1 VKAAGAGSDKDMVS
15 EPRDWTVPAPLRA
28 LLWWPPI
35 AFVLVMLDP
44 TAAVGTIAL
53 AGAALAVLGVVGSAV
68 GATLRRRLVARGGE
82 ATRPTTLSVADA
94 AERVGPLAPD
104 QQAA

>member
-1 VKAAGAGSDKDMVS
+1 MVS
-15 EPRDWTVPAPLRA
+15 EPGDWTVPAPLRA

-44 TAAVGTIAL
+44 TAAVGTIAV
-53 AGAALAVLGVVGSAV
+53 AGAALAVLGVAGSAL
-68 GATLRRRLVARGGE
+68 GATLRRRLHARSE
-82 ATRPTTLSVADA
+82 DATPAVSVADA
-94 AERVGPLAPD
+94 AERVGPLAVD

>member
-1 VKAAGAGSDKDMVS
+1 MVS
-15 EPRDWTVPAPLRA
+15 EPHEWTVPAPLRA
-28 LLWWPPI
+28 LLWWPGI

-44 TAAVGTIAL
+44 TAAAGTIAV

-68 GATLRRRLVARGGE
+68 GAALRRRLQARNGD
-82 ATRPTTLSVADA
+82 ATRPALSMTDA
-94 AERVGPLAPD
+94 AERVGPLAVD